1 MLHYSH
7 IPFSKLNF
15 QPVFYDFGWGRN
27 SLVDYGAA
35 VERKKILGLPPASF
49 SQKCASRIEGL
60 QKNLFCSAWDK
71 SSRKKQGW
79 KINWFKIKTPCLLL
93 ILQELD
99 GISGRLL
106 RWLVDGA
113 DDGPDAERHVRKN
126 FVSAVKKS
134 EPLPSGRAPE
144 QQEVVD
150 DVGVLEHNVVDVSVS
165 LKSWQ
170 SHS

>member
-1 MLHYSH
+1 MSRLA
-7 IPFSKLNF
+7 I
-15 QPVFYDFGWGRN
+15 Q
-27 SLVDYGAA
+27 
-35 VERKKILGLPPASF
+35 KILLRV
-49 SQKCASRIEGL
+49 QKRDRLSSAILKESVLLCLRQIE
-60 QKNLFCSAWDK
+60 Q
-71 SSRKKQGW
+71 KKQDW
-79 KINWFKIKTPCLLL
+79 RINWFEIKTPCLLL

-165 LKSWQ
+165 LKS
-170 SHS
+170 